1 MEDKI
6 LVLKDIKKYYTG
18 AQAVVMGLAGVDLS
32 FSRGEFVA
40 ITGES
45 GSGKSTLAHV
55 LGGILPYENGEMY
68 FRGSPTSHFDS
79 LDWERYRRDNISFIS
94 QNYGILPG
102 ATVQKNVIS
111 ALLLSGMGKREAKGA
126 AEKILRQVELWEL
139 RRRRAAK
146 LSSGQKQRLS
156 IARALAKPA
165 PILIADEPTGNLDAE
180 NSAKIIE
187 LLAQAAK
194 DRLVILVTHE
204 FPEAEDLATR
214 HIVLR
219 DGLVVTDT
227 ALRPANEPGAI
238 RTPQRKKR
246 SLSLYVAGL
255 QTGSRPVWAAS
266 VAVFFTLTAFA
277 VFAFL
282 GVFIINLD
290 DTSTYRYDSSAFP
303 NGSTTRIVVGTLDG
317 SPMTQEDYDAL
328 LAVKEVSSLEPNGYV
343 SDVQYAYREGVDY
356 RTIVNHQQIGVWYEQ
371 HFVTTHYTVNESAP
385 YTQTIPLL
393 SGGREFLKSGRL
405 PENFYEVVAGP
416 GGPSVGQTIHVGFY
430 APARWSTDN
439 IIWLDFRVVGATGWG
454 KGVYFHESVGRFL
467 MSAMQATQET
477 YCYLPQD
484 SQAADQLEKGTF
496 LCSASEME
504 NLNRIEK
511 VVLTLPVTDPE
522 LLAQGTTE
530 LTLVAKD
537 RKSPMEN
544 SHGLFNSRLLMVDS
558 ESFEALTGG
567 LVSEQVSLTISDYAY
582 TDRILE
588 QIQSMGYIAASP
600 YRLGATKQVPE
611 LAAERMQTLQICLT
625 ALIAVVALQIVLLR
639 ALFSVQTES
648 FRILSNIGLTSRTAR
663 ASVLWQMML
672 FTLLGQ
678 LVGGA
683 AVWMCGCNGVKRI
696 EEMLRYLPLPYVLVL
711 SGVHL
716 VASLLSALLVIRSM
730 EKQVYPLAGKN
741 RDLNLEEGKEENL

>member
-1 MEDKI
+1 
-6 LVLKDIKKYYTG
+6 
-18 AQAVVMGLAGVDLS
+18 MGLAGVDLS

-102 ATVQKNVIS
+102 ATVQKNVVS
-111 ALLLSGMGKREAKGA
+111 ALLLSGMGKREARGA
-126 AEKILRQVELWEL
+126 AEKILRQVELREL

-227 ALRPANEPGAI
+227 TLRPANEPGAI

-246 SLSLYVAGL
+246 SMSLYVAGL
-255 QTGSRPVWAAS
+255 QTGSRPIWAAT
-266 VAVFFTLTAFA
+266 VAAFFALTAFA

-303 NGSTTRIVVGTLDG
+303 NGSMTRIVVNTLDG
-317 SPMTQEDYDAL
+317 SPMTQEDYTAL
-328 LAVKEVSSLEPNGYV
+328 AAIPHVTAVETNGYV
-343 SDVQYAYREGVDY
+343 TDVNYAYRKDVDY
-356 RTIVNHQQIGVWYEQ
+356 QTSFVQSSTSTEGDTVVRELMTISKDAPFLQ
-371 HFVTTHYTVNESAP
+371 TVPVLPAG
-385 YTQTIPLL
+385 QTFL
-393 SGGREFLKSGRL
+393 SEGRL
-405 PENFYEVVAGP
+405 PESFYEVVAAP
-416 GGPSVGQTIHVGFY
+416 GQGRVGDSIRVCLYNRAYSGVGSYLWLDMTVVGVANRGQGLYFSRDLGRFVTQMHHSGLQNAIFLPRDDMEPGTFIGSLTMARELQSDEEKDKSKIPARSFPILDPKEDEPTSVTLTALLVTNEAGEKEVAHHDLSFSRLVMV
-430 APARWSTDN
+430 APA
-439 IIWLDFRVVGATGWG
+439 DF
-454 KGVYFHESVGRFL
+454 
-467 MSAMQATQET
+467 
-477 YCYLPQD
+477 D
-484 SQAADQLEKGTF
+484 
-496 LCSASEME
+496 
-504 NLNRIEK
+504 
-511 VVLTLPVTDPE
+511 
-522 LLAQGTTE
+522 
-530 LTLVAKD
+530 
-537 RKSPMEN
+537 
-544 SHGLFNSRLLMVDS
+544 
-558 ESFEALTGG
+558 ALTWDTP
-567 LVSEQVSLTISDYAY
+567 SEQVSLTIEDYAY
-582 TDRILE
+582 TDQVLDAAQE
-588 QIQSMGYIAASP
+588 LGFIAASP

-611 LAAERMQTLQICLT
+611 LAKERTQTLQICLT
-625 ALIAVVALQIVLLR
+625 ALIAVVALQILLMR

-648 FRILSNIGLTSRTAR
+648 FRILSSIGLTSRTAW
-663 ASVLWQMML
+663 ASVLWQILL

-683 AVWMCGCNGVKRI
+683 TIWMCGCNGVKRI
-696 EEMLRYLPLPYVLVL
+696 EQMLRYLPLPYVLVL

-716 VASLLSALLVIRSM
+716 AVSLLSALLVIRSM

>member
-102 ATVQKNVIS
+102 ATVQKNVVS
-111 ALLLSGMGKREAKGA
+111 ALLLSGMGKREAQGA
-126 AEKILRQVELWEL
+126 AERILRQVELWEL

-194 DRLVILVTHE
+194 DRLVILLTQE

-227 ALRPANEPGAI
+227 PLRPANEPGAI

-246 SLSLYVAGL
+246 ARSLYVAGL
-255 QTGSRPVWAAS
+255 QTGSRPIWAAT
-266 VAVFFTLTAFA
+266 VAAFFALTAFA

-303 NGSTTRIVVGTLDG
+303 NGSKTRIVVNTLDG

-328 LAVKEVSSLEPNGYV
+328 LSVKEVSSLEPNGYV
-343 SDVQYAYREGVDY
+343 SDVQYAYREGIDY
-356 RTIVNHQQIGVWYEQ
+356 QVTISHEQSGGMTEQ
-371 HFVTTHYTVNESAP
+371 HSVTSNSTVNESAP
-385 YTQTIPLL
+385 YTQTIPMFP
-393 SGGREFLKSGRL
+393 SGREFLGAGRM

-430 APARWSTDN
+430 APAKWSRDN
-439 IIWLDFRVVGATGWG
+439 VVWLDFRVVGATGWG
-454 KGVYFHESVGRFL
+454 HGVFFHESVGRFL
-467 MSAMQATQET
+467 MSAMQVTQAT

-484 SQAADQLEKGTF
+484 PQAADQLEKGTF
-496 LCSASEME
+496 LCSKSEMV
-504 NLNRIEK
+504 NLNRVSE
-511 VVLTLPVTDPE
+511 VVLTLPVTAPE
-522 LLAQGTTE
+522 QLAQGITE

-537 RKSPMEN
+537 RSSPIKN
-544 SHGLFNSRLLMVDS
+544 SHDLFNNRLLMVDA

-582 TDRILE
+582 TDRVLE
-588 QIQSMGYIAASP
+588 QIQSMGYIATSP

-663 ASVLWQMML
+663 ASVLWQILL

-716 VASLLSALLVIRSM
+716 AASLLSALLVIRSM

-741 RDLNLEEGKEENL
+741 RDLNLEEGKEEAL

>member
-111 ALLLSGMGKREAKGA
+111 ALLLSGMGKREAQGA

-219 DGLVVTDT
+219 DGQVVTDT
-227 ALRPANEPGAI
+227 PLRPANEPGAI

-246 SLSLYVAGL
+246 SMSLYVAGL
-255 QTGSRPVWAAS
+255 QTGSRPIWAAT
-266 VAVFFTLTAFA
+266 VAAFFALTAFA

-303 NGSTTRIVVGTLDG
+303 NGSKTRIVVSTLDG
-317 SPMTQEDYDAL
+317 SPMTQEDYNAL
-328 LAVKEVSSLEPNGYV
+328 LAVREVSSLEPNGYV
-343 SDVQYAYREGVDY
+343 TDVQYAYREGVDY
-356 RTIVNHQQIGVWYEQ
+356 QVVVNHEQAGTWGEQ
-371 HFVTTHYTVNESAP
+371 HYVTSHATVNDSAP
-385 YTQTIPLL
+385 YAQTIPLL
-393 SGGREFLKSGRL
+393 PGGREFLGAGRL

-416 GGPSVGQTIHVGFY
+416 GGPSIGQTIHVGFY
-430 APARWSTDN
+430 APAKWSYDN
-439 IIWLDFRVVGATGWG
+439 VVWLDFRVVGATGWG
-454 KGVYFHESVGRFL
+454 RGVYFHESVGRFL
-467 MSAMQATQET
+467 MSAMQMTQT
-477 YCYLPQD
+477 THCYLPQD
-484 SQAADQLEKGTF
+484 PEAAEPLEKGTF
-496 LCSASEME
+496 LCSDAEKE
-504 NLNRIEK
+504 NLNRVSE
-511 VVLTLPVTDPE
+511 VMLTLPVTDPE
-522 LLAQGTTE
+522 LLTQGTTE

-537 RKSPMEN
+537 RSSPIKSI
-544 SHGLFNSRLLMVDS
+544 HGLSNNRLLMVNAENFD
-558 ESFEALTGG
+558 ALTGG

-588 QIQSMGYIAASP
+588 QIQSMGYIATSP

-648 FRILSNIGLTSRTAR
+648 FRILSNIGLTSRTAG
-663 ASVLWQMML
+663 ASVLWQILL

-696 EEMLRYLPLPYVLVL
+696 EQMLRYLPLPYVLIL

-716 VASLLSALLVIRSM
+716 AASLLSALLVIRSM

-741 RDLNLEEGKEENL
+741 RDLDLGEGKEENL

>member
-40 ITGES
+40 VTGES

-111 ALLLSGMGKREAKGA
+111 ALLLSGMGKREAQGA

-204 FPEAEDLATR
+204 FPEAENLATR

-227 ALRPANEPGAI
+227 PLRPANEPGAI

-255 QTGSRPVWAAS
+255 QTGSRPIWAAT
-266 VAVFFTLTAFA
+266 VAAFFALTAFA

-303 NGSTTRIVVGTLDG
+303 NGSKTRIVVGTLDG

-328 LAVKEVSSLEPNGYV
+328 LSVKEVSSLEPNGYV
-343 SDVQYAYREGVDY
+343 SDFQYFYREGIDY
-356 RTIVNHQQIGVWYEQ
+356 QARRTHVQTGSFGEGNMVTTSYVVSENAPFVRTIPMLPE
-371 HFVTTHYTVNESAP
+371 
-385 YTQTIPLL
+385 
-393 SGGREFLKSGRL
+393 GREFLGVGEL
-405 PENFYEVVAGP
+405 PQNFYQVVVGADGP
-416 GGPSVGQTIHVGFY
+416 AIGQTLHVGFY
-430 APARWSTDN
+430 APSKWSRDN
-439 IIWLDFRVVGATGWG
+439 IIWLDFQVVGMTGWG
-454 KGVYFHESVGRFL
+454 QGVYFHEDVGRF
-467 MSAMQATQET
+467 MMTAMRVGRES
-477 YCYLPQD
+477 YCYMPQD
-484 SQAADQLEKGTF
+484 PQAEEQLAKGTF
-496 LCSASEME
+496 LCSPDTLR
-504 NLNRIEK
+504 NLNRVEMTT
-511 VVLTLPVTDPE
+511 VTLPVTDPA

-530 LTLVAKD
+530 VTLASRD
-537 RKSPMEN
+537 PMDPEKGCHDLAN
-544 SHGLFNSRLLMVDS
+544 RQLLIVDP

-567 LVSEQVSLTISDYAY
+567 LISEQVSLTISDYAY
-582 TDRILE
+582 TDRVLE

-600 YRLGATKQVPE
+600 YRLGATRQIAS

-663 ASVLWQMML
+663 ASVLWQILL

-683 AVWMCGCNGVKRI
+683 TVWMCGCNGVERI
-696 EEMLRYLPLPYVLVL
+696 EQMLRYLPLPCVLLL

-716 VASLLSALLVIRSM
+716 AASLLSALLVIRSM

-741 RDLNLEEGKEENL
+741 RDLDLGEGKEEN

>member
-102 ATVQKNVIS
+102 ATVQKNVVS
-111 ALLLSGMGKREAKGA
+111 ALLLSGMGKREAQGA

-180 NSAKIIE
+180 NSAKIID

-219 DGLVVTDT
+219 DGQVVTDT
-227 ALRPANEPGAI
+227 PLRPANEPGAI

-255 QTGSRPVWAAS
+255 QTGSRPIWATT
-266 VAVFFTLTAFA
+266 VAAFFALTAFA

-303 NGSTTRIVVGTLDG
+303 NGSMTRIIVSTFDAV
-317 SPMTQEDYDAL
+317 PMTEEDYAAL
-328 LAVKEVSSLEPNGYV
+328 AAIPHVTAVETNGYV
-343 SDVQYAYREGVDY
+343 ADVNYAYRKGVDYETSFVQYADNPDVDMAVREVMTISKDAPFLQTVPVLPAG
-356 RTIVNHQQIGVWYEQ
+356 RT
-371 HFVTTHYTVNESAP
+371 
-385 YTQTIPLL
+385 
-393 SGGREFLKSGRL
+393 FLAEGRL
-405 PENFYEVVAGP
+405 PESFYEVVAAP
-416 GGPSVGQTIHVGFY
+416 GQGRVGDSIHVCLYNRAYSGLGSY
-430 APARWSTDN
+430 L
-439 IIWLDFRVVGATGWG
+439 WLDMTVVGVANRGQG
-454 KGVYFHESVGRFL
+454 LYFSRDLGRFVIQMHHSGL
-467 MSAMQATQET
+467 KDAIF
-477 YCYLPQD
+477 LPQD
-484 SQAADQLEKGTF
+484 DMEPGTF
-496 LCSASEME
+496 LGSGTMARELRFAESLSRSFPILDPKEGEPTSVM
-504 NLNRIEK
+504 
-511 VVLTLPVTDPE
+511 LTTWRSTNAAGE
-522 LLAQGTTE
+522 E
-530 LTLVAKD
+530 EVAHHD
-537 RKSPMEN
+537 LS
-544 SHGLFNSRLLMVDS
+544 FSRLVMVAPAD
-558 ESFEALTGG
+558 FDALTWDTP
-567 LVSEQVSLTISDYAY
+567 SEQVSLTIGDYAY
-582 TDRILE
+582 TDQVLDAA
-588 QIQSMGYIAASP
+588 QKLGFIAASP
-600 YRLGATKQVPE
+600 YRLGATKQDPE
-611 LAAERMQTLQICLT
+611 LAAERMQTLQICIT
-625 ALIAVVALQIVLLR
+625 ALIAVVALQILLLR

-663 ASVLWQMML
+663 ASVLWQMLL

-696 EEMLRYLPLPYVLVL
+696 EEMLRYLPPANILLL
-711 SGVHL
+711 CGVHL
-716 VASLLSALLVIRSM
+716 AASLLAAVLVIRGM

-741 RDLNLEEGKEENL
+741 RDLNMEEGEEAL

>member
-68 FRGSPTSHFDS
+68 FRSSPTSHFDS

-102 ATVQKNVIS
+102 ATVQKNVVS
-111 ALLLSGMGKREAKGA
+111 ALLLSGMGKREAQGA
-126 AEKILRQVELWEL
+126 AERILRQVELWEL

-227 ALRPANEPGAI
+227 PLRPANEPGAI

-246 SLSLYVAGL
+246 ARSLYVAGL
-255 QTGSRPVWAAS
+255 QTGSRPIWAAT
-266 VAVFFTLTAFA
+266 VAAFFALTAFA

-303 NGSTTRIVVGTLDG
+303 NGSKTRIVVNTLDG

-328 LAVKEVSSLEPNGYV
+328 LSVKEVSSLEPNGYV
-343 SDVQYAYREGVDY
+343 SDVQYAYREGIDY
-356 RTIVNHQQIGVWYEQ
+356 QVTDSHEQSGGMTEQ
-371 HFVTTHYTVNESAP
+371 HSVTSHSTVNESAP
-385 YTQTIPLL
+385 YTQTMPMLP
-393 SGGREFLKSGRL
+393 SGREFLGAGRM

-430 APARWSTDN
+430 APAKWSRDN
-439 IIWLDFRVVGATGWG
+439 VIWLDFRVVGATGWG
-454 KGVYFHESVGRFL
+454 HGVFFHESVGRFL
-467 MSAMQATQET
+467 MSAMQVTQAT

-484 SQAADQLEKGTF
+484 PQAADQLEKGTF
-496 LCSASEME
+496 LCSKSEMV
-504 NLNRIEK
+504 NLNRVSE
-511 VVLTLPVTDPE
+511 VVLTLPVTAPE
-522 LLAQGTTE
+522 QLAQGITE

-537 RKSPMEN
+537 RSSPIKN
-544 SHGLFNSRLLMVDS
+544 SHDLFNNRLLMVDA

-582 TDRILE
+582 TDRVLE
-588 QIQSMGYIAASP
+588 QIQSMGYIATSP

-663 ASVLWQMML
+663 ASVLWQILL

-716 VASLLSALLVIRSM
+716 AASLLSALLVIRNM

-741 RDLNLEEGKEENL
+741 RDLNLEEGKEEAL